1 MCVQKTDIHSEYIY
15 NLRYKYSYTSCI
27 IRHILIVNDYSN
39 KLVQDIFFFVGIDS
53 QIAMMLSS

>member
-1 MCVQKTDIHSEYIY
+1 MHIHHA
-15 NLRYKYSYTSCI
+15 LLDT
-27 IRHILIVNDYSN
+27 LIVNDYSN